1 MEKYQL
7 ILFKLIR
14 EGVIYMSLLRWI
26 VGVILILWLLGFVLN
41 IGGGMIHLLIVIA
54 VIVFIFDFIGGRRR

>member
-1 MEKYQL
+1 
-7 ILFKLIR
+7 
-14 EGVIYMSLLRWI
+14 MSLLRWI